1 MSRYNGRLAF
11 GLGLFIAASAQTV
24 AAGDQAETRIMLL
37 LDGSSSMWTRV
48 DGEISKI
55 EAARESIAE
64 LVGGWETKMAF
75 GVTTY
80 GHREEG
86 NCQDIE
92 TILPVGEVNSD
103 QVVNVV
109 NDIMPRGKT
118 PLAAALREAAEALDY
133 KEQQSKILLVSDGIE
148 NCGQD
153 PCQVAAELAAD
164 AKDLSIDIIGLEM
177 NNHQMGQLECIAING
192 NGRMRRA
199 GVEDFSEAMD
209 QSMTAAI
216 EESTPNATLSISTML
231 LGQILTQNLRY
242 VIYANDDGNQ
252 LTKIA
257 ESFSANPSL
266 QLPAG
271 EFVVE
276 VIHGDEGSER
286 RETAEFELT
295 ENVKVKHVFN
305 FDEFQPPAR

>member
-1 MSRYNGRLAF
+1 MSRHNGRLAF
-11 GLGLFIAASAQTV
+11 GFASIIAASAQAV
-24 AAGDQAETRIMLL
+24 AADDQAQARIMLL

-48 DGEISKI
+48 DGDISKI

-64 LVGGWETKMAF
+64 LVGGWETKMEF

-109 NDIMPRGKT
+109 NDILPKGKT

-133 KEQQSKILLVSDGIE
+133 RNQRSKILLVSDGIE

-153 PCQVAAELAAD
+153 PCQVAAELAAN

-177 NNHQMGQLECIAING
+177 NNHEMGQLECIAING
-192 NGRMRRA
+192 SGLMQRA
-199 GVEDFSEAMD
+199 DVGDFSKAMD

-216 EESTPNATLSISTML
+216 DETSSNATLSISTML
-231 LGQILTQNLRY
+231 LGQTLTQDLRY
-242 VIYANDDGNQ
+242 VVYATGDGNQ

-257 ESFSANPSL
+257 ESFSAAPSL
-266 QLPAG
+266 KLPAG

-276 VIHGDEGSER
+276 VIHGDEGSEH

-295 ENVKVKHVFN
+295 EDVEVKHVFN
-305 FDEFQPPAR
+305 FDEFQPSAR